1 MRALNLLNF
10 FISYKFAL
18 LLLFILAAGAGVA
31 TFLESIYDTPTA
43 KILVYEA
50 LWYEIVMSALAL
62 CLLGIIIKAKMWRRF
77 GSFVLHAAFIVI
89 FIGAALTRYLG
100 TEGIIHVRQGESKN
114 EMVSVKPYLQI
125 RTKDAFF
132 EYPLNLSQIGDNNFS
147 FTQNINSKSFTV
159 KFDSY
164 KPAPKGEQG
173 TLAIKAGF
181 EGGREQS
188 AKIHGGVGWLGEPS
202 VLNFDGEEIML
213 SWGSK
218 LVSLPF
224 SIKLIKFEL
233 ERYPGSQSPSSY
245 ASDVE
250 AVSDA
255 GEILKRYK
263 IYMNHPLNFEGFK
276 FFQSS
281 YDTDELGSVLEV
293 NRDPG
298 KIPTYIGYFLLCVG
312 VAGNFFTR
320 QSRFLRL
327 INFIKNSRFSLIAA
341 FIALTFLNFNA
352 NAQERNESEILK
364 TFAANTAV
372 HTKGAF
378 AELLVQ
384 DYMGR
389 IKPLSTEA
397 SEIVNKISGADS
409 LYGLS
414 AEQMVLGMNINPAFW
429 QELKIIKVKNAQ
441 IKKLLNLDG
450 DYASFRSVFDA
461 NGEYK
466 LAAQVEAANEKP
478 LRERDTLDNDLIKF
492 DERLNIAYLTFKGAF
507 FKFIP
512 IPNDPQNAW
521 LSPND
526 AFNNE
531 KVGIDVKSALNDYL
545 TGLQEGIANNDW
557 SKADAALAELK
568 NYQRAASGEILPSE
582 RRIEA
587 EVFYNHVS
595 IFKKL
600 VYFYWILGF
609 SALGLGLASVFLS
622 RRILSL
628 EKAIFAAFTIG
639 FAVHTAALALRWYIS
654 GHAPWSDSY
663 ESMIYIGWSG
673 ALAGMIFFRRSLLA
687 LAAAA
692 LLAGIVMLVAH
703 MSFVN
708 PQITNLVPVLK
719 SYWLSI
725 HVSVITAS
733 YGFLGLG
740 CLLGLIALGLM
751 AFKNKANEVRLNEQI
766 RYIAA
771 IDEASLII
779 GICLLTLGNF
789 FGGIWANE
797 SWGRYWGWDS
807 KETWSYV
814 SILVYAIVLHLRLI
828 PRLNSLY
835 VFLTASVFAYASI
848 VMTYFG
854 VNFYLTGMHSYAGG
868 DQPQMSNLVYLALGF
883 VLLATALAFKGR
895 DVKTI

>member
-1 MRALNLLNF
+1 MGVNLFRF
-10 FISYKFAL
+10 FTSYKFAL
-18 LLLFILAAGAGVA
+18 CLLFILAAGAGVA
-31 TFLESIYDTPTA
+31 TFLESIYDTQTA

-50 LWYEIVMSALAL
+50 RWYECVMGMLAL
-62 CLLGIIIKAKMWRRF
+62 CLLGIIIKTKMWRRF

-100 TEGIIHVRQGESKN
+100 AEGVLHVRAGESRN
-114 EMVSVKPYLQI
+114 EMVSVKPFLQI

-147 FTQNINSKSFTV
+147 FTQNINSKNFTV

-164 KPAPKGEQG
+164 KPAPKGERG
-173 TLAIKAGF
+173 TLVVKAGF
-181 EGGREQS
+181 EGQREQT

-202 VLNFDGEEIML
+202 MLNFDGEEIML
-213 SWGSK
+213 TWGSK

-245 ASDVE
+245 SSDVE
-250 AVSDA
+250 ALSDA
-255 GEILKRYK
+255 GEVLTRYK
-263 IYMNHPLNFEGFK
+263 IYMNHPLNLQGFK
-276 FFQSS
+276 LFQSS
-281 YDTDELGSVLEV
+281 YDADEQGTVLEV

-312 VAGNFFTR
+312 VIGNFFTKN
-320 QSRFLRL
+320 SRFLKL
-327 INFIKNSRFSLIAA
+327 INFIKNSRFSLVAA
-341 FIALTFLNFNA
+341 FIALGFLNFNA
-352 NAQERNESEILK
+352 NAADQNGSEILK
-364 TFAANTAV
+364 TFAAHTAA
-372 HTKGAF
+372 HANGEF
-378 AELLVQ
+378 AKLLVQ
-384 DYMGR
+384 DYAGR

-397 SEIVNKISGADS
+397 GEIVNKISGTDS

-414 AEQMVLGMNINPAFW
+414 AEQIVLGMNLNPALW
-429 QELKIIKVKNAQ
+429 QEIKIVKIKNGK
-441 IKKLLNLDG
+441 IKKMLNLSG
-450 DYASFRSVFDA
+450 DYASFRDAFDA

-466 LAAQVEAANEKP
+466 LAEQVEAANEKP
-478 LRERDTLDNDLIKF
+478 LSKRGTLDNDLIKF
-492 DERLNIAYLTFKGAF
+492 DERLNIAYLTFKGTF

-512 IPNDPQNAW
+512 AANDPQHAW

-526 AFNNE
+526 AFNDE
-531 KVGIDVKSALNDYL
+531 RVALDAKSMLNDYL
-545 TGLQEGIANNDW
+545 VGLQEGIADNNW
-557 SKADAALAELK
+557 SKADSALAALR
-568 NYQRAASGEILPSE
+568 NYQRTASAEILPSVS
-582 RRIEA
+582 RVDA
-587 EVFYNHVS
+587 EVFYNRASV
-595 IFKKL
+595 FKKL

-609 SALGLGLASVFLS
+609 AALSLGLASVFLS
-622 RRILSL
+622 RRILPL
-628 EKAIFAAFTIG
+628 ERAILTAFVLG
-639 FAVHTAALALRWYIS
+639 FAVHTAALALRWYVS

-740 CLLGLIALGLM
+740 CVLGLIALGLM
-751 AFKNKANEVRLNEQI
+751 AFKNKANQTRLNEQI

-771 IDEASLII
+771 INEASLII
-779 GICLLTLGNF
+779 GLCLLTLGNF

-814 SILVYAIVLHLRLI
+814 SILVYAIALHLRFI
-828 PRLNSLY
+828 PKLNSLY
-835 VFLTASVFAYASI
+835 VFLIASVFSYASI
-848 VMTYFG
+848 AMTYFG
-854 VNFYLTGMHSYAGG
+854 VNFYLMGMHSYASG
-868 DQPQMSNLVYLALGF
+868 DLPPVHISVYIALGCM
-883 VLLATALAFKGR
+883 LLITALAFRGR

>member
-1 MRALNLLNF
+1 
-10 FISYKFAL
+10 
-18 LLLFILAAGAGVA
+18 
-31 TFLESIYDTPTA
+31 
-43 KILVYEA
+43 
-50 LWYEIVMSALAL
+50 
-62 CLLGIIIKAKMWRRF
+62 
-77 GSFVLHAAFIVI
+77 
-89 FIGAALTRYLG
+89 
-100 TEGIIHVRQGESKN
+100 
-114 EMVSVKPYLQI
+114 
-125 RTKDAFF
+125 
-132 EYPLNLSQIGDNNFS
+132 
-147 FTQNINSKSFTV
+147 
-159 KFDSY
+159 
-164 KPAPKGEQG
+164 
-173 TLAIKAGF
+173 
-181 EGGREQS
+181 
-188 AKIHGGVGWLGEPS
+188 
-202 VLNFDGEEIML
+202 
-213 SWGSK
+213 
-218 LVSLPF
+218 
-224 SIKLIKFEL
+224 
-233 ERYPGSQSPSSY
+233 
-245 ASDVE
+245 
-250 AVSDA
+250 
-255 GEILKRYK
+255 
-263 IYMNHPLNFEGFK
+263 
-276 FFQSS
+276 
-281 YDTDELGSVLEV
+281 
-293 NRDPG
+293 
-298 KIPTYIGYFLLCVG
+298 
-312 VAGNFFTR
+312 
-320 QSRFLRL
+320 
-327 INFIKNSRFSLIAA
+327 
-341 FIALTFLNFNA
+341 
-352 NAQERNESEILK
+352 
-364 TFAANTAV
+364 
-372 HTKGAF
+372 
-378 AELLVQ
+378 
-384 DYMGR
+384 MGR

-466 LAAQVEAANEKP
+466 LAARVEAANEKP
-478 LRERDTLDNDLIKF
+478 LRERGTLDNDLIKF
-492 DERLNIAYLTFKGAF
+492 DERLNIAYLTFKGVF

-531 KVGIDVKSALNDYL
+531 KVSIDVKSALNDYL
-545 TGLQEGIANNDW
+545 TGLQEGIADNDW

>member
-1 MRALNLLNF
+1 MGVNLFRFLT
-10 FISYKFAL
+10 SYKFAL
-18 LLLFILAAGAGVA
+18 CLLFILAAGAGVA
-31 TFLESIYDTPTA
+31 TFLESIYDTQTA

-50 LWYEIVMSALAL
+50 RWYECVMGAATLS
-62 CLLGIIIKAKMWRRF
+62 LLGIIIKTKMWRRF
-77 GSFVLHAAFIVI
+77 GSFVLHVAFIVI
-89 FIGAALTRYLG
+89 FIGSALTRYLG
-100 TEGIIHVRQGESKN
+100 AEGVLHVRAGESGN

-125 RTKDAFF
+125 RAKDAFF
-132 EYPLNLSQIGDNNFS
+132 EYPLNLTQIGDNNFN
-147 FTQNINSKSFTV
+147 FTQTINSKNFTV

-164 KPAPKGEQG
+164 KPAPKGERG
-173 TLAIKAGF
+173 TLVVKAGF
-181 EGGREQS
+181 EGQREQT

-202 VLNFDGEEIML
+202 MLNFDGEA
-213 SWGSK
+213 
-218 LVSLPF
+218 
-224 SIKLIKFEL
+224 IKLIKFEL

-245 ASDVE
+245 SSDVE
-250 AVSDA
+250 VLSDA
-255 GEILKRYK
+255 GEILAKYK
-263 IYMNHPLNFEGFK
+263 IYMNHPLNLQGFK
-276 FFQSS
+276 LFQSS
-281 YDTDELGSVLEV
+281 YDADEQGTVLEV

-312 VAGNFFTR
+312 VIGNFFTKN
-320 QSRFLRL
+320 SRFLKL
-327 INFIKNSRFSLIAA
+327 INFIKNSRFSFVAA
-341 FIALTFLNFNA
+341 FIALSFLNFNA
-352 NAQERNESEILK
+352 NEILK
-364 TFAANTAV
+364 TFAANTAA
-372 HTKGAF
+372 HANGEF
-378 AELLVQ
+378 AKLLVQ
-384 DYMGR
+384 DYAGR

-397 SEIVNKISGADS
+397 GEIVNKISGTDS

-414 AEQMVLGMNINPAFW
+414 AEQIVLGMNLNPALW
-429 QELKIIKVKNAQ
+429 QEIKIVKIKNGE
-441 IKKLLNLDG
+441 IKKMLNLSG
-450 DYASFRSVFDA
+450 DYASFRDAFDA

-478 LRERDTLDNDLIKF
+478 LSKRGTLDNDLIKF
-492 DERLNIAYLTFKGAF
+492 DERLNIAYLTFKGTF

-512 IPNDPQNAW
+512 AANDPQNAW

-526 AFNNE
+526 AFNDERVALEAKNM
-531 KVGIDVKSALNDYL
+531 LNDYL
-545 TGLQEGIANNDW
+545 MGLQEGIADNDW
-557 SKADAALAELK
+557 SKADSAIAALR
-568 NYQRAASGEILPSE
+568 NYQRTASAEILPSVS
-582 RRIEA
+582 RVDA
-587 EVFYNHVS
+587 EVFYNRASV
-595 IFKKL
+595 FKKL

-609 SALGLGLASVFLS
+609 GALLLGLASVFLS
-622 RRILSL
+622 RRILPL
-628 EKAIFAAFTIG
+628 ERAILTAFVLG
-639 FAVHTAALALRWYIS
+639 FAVHTAALALRWYVS

-740 CLLGLIALGLM
+740 CVLGLIALGLM
-751 AFKNKANEVRLNEQI
+751 AFKNKANETRLNEQI

-814 SILVYAIVLHLRLI
+814 SILVYAIALHLRFI
-828 PRLNSLY
+828 PKLNSLY
-835 VFLTASVFAYASI
+835 VFLIASVFSYASI
-848 VMTYFG
+848 AMTYFG
-854 VNFYLTGMHSYAGG
+854 VNFYLTGMHSYASG
-868 DQPQMSNLVYLALGF
+868 DLPPVHISVYIALGCM
-883 VLLATALAFKGR
+883 LLITALAFRGR

>member
-1 MRALNLLNF
+1 MGVNLFRF
-10 FISYKFAL
+10 FTSYKFAL
-18 LLLFILAAGAGVA
+18 CLLFILAAGAGVA
-31 TFLESIYDTPTA
+31 TFLESIYDTQTA

-50 LWYEIVMSALAL
+50 RWHECVMSALAL
-62 CLLGIIIKAKMWRRF
+62 CLLGIIIKTKMWRRF

-100 TEGIIHVRQGESKN
+100 AEGVLHVRAGESGN

-132 EYPLNLSQIGDNNFS
+132 EYPLNLSQIGDNDFS
-147 FTQNINSKSFTV
+147 FTQSINSKNFTV

-164 KPAPKGEQG
+164 KPAPKGERG
-173 TLAIKAGF
+173 TLVVKAGF
-181 EGGREQS
+181 EGQREQT

-202 VLNFDGEEIML
+202 MLNFDGEEIML

-245 ASDVE
+245 SSEVE
-250 AVSDA
+250 ALSDA
-255 GEILKRYK
+255 GEILTRYK
-263 IYMNHPLNFEGFK
+263 IYMNHPLNLQGFK
-276 FFQSS
+276 LFQSS
-281 YDTDELGSVLEV
+281 YDADEQGTVLEV

-312 VAGNFFTR
+312 VIGNFFTKN
-320 QSRFLRL
+320 SRFLKL
-327 INFIKNSRFSLIAA
+327 INFIKNSRFSLVAA
-341 FIALTFLNFNA
+341 FIALGFLNFNA
-352 NAQERNESEILK
+352 NAAEQNESEILK
-364 TFAANTAV
+364 TFAANTAA
-372 HTKGAF
+372 HANGEF
-378 AELLVQ
+378 AKLLVQ
-384 DYMGR
+384 DYAGR

-397 SEIVNKISGADS
+397 GEIVNKISGTDS

-414 AEQMVLGMNINPAFW
+414 AEQIVLGMNLNPALW
-429 QELKIIKVKNAQ
+429 QDIKIVKIKNDE
-441 IKKLLNLDG
+441 IKKMLNLSG
-450 DYASFRSVFDA
+450 DYASFRDAFDA

-478 LRERDTLDNDLIKF
+478 LSKRGTLDNDLIKF
-492 DERLNIAYLTFKGAF
+492 DERLNIAYLTFKGTF

-512 IPNDPQNAW
+512 VANDPQNTW

-526 AFNNE
+526 AFSDERVDTNA
-531 KVGIDVKSALNDYL
+531 KSILNDYI
-545 TGLQEGIANNDW
+545 TGLQEGIDSNDW
-557 SKADAALAELK
+557 SRADSALTALR
-568 NYQRAASGEILPSE
+568 NYQRTASAEILPSVS
-582 RRIEA
+582 RVDT
-587 EVFYNHVS
+587 EVFYNR
-595 IFKKL
+595 
-600 VYFYWILGF
+600 
-609 SALGLGLASVFLS
+609 ASVFLS
-622 RRILSL
+622 KRILAL
-628 EKAIFAAFTIG
+628 ERAILAAFVLG
-639 FAVHTAALALRWYIS
+639 FAVHTAALALRWYVS

-740 CLLGLIALGLM
+740 CVLGLIALGLM
-751 AFKNKANEVRLNEQI
+751 AFKNKANEARLNEQI

-771 IDEASLII
+771 INEASLII
-779 GICLLTLGNF
+779 GLCLLTLGNF

-814 SILVYAIVLHLRLI
+814 SILVYAIALHLRFI
-828 PRLNSLY
+828 PKLNLLY
-835 VFLTASVFAYASI
+835 VFLIASVFSYASI
-848 VMTYFG
+848 AMTYFG
-854 VNFYLTGMHSYAGG
+854 VNFYLTGMHSYASG
-868 DQPQMSNLVYLALGF
+868 DLPPVHISVYIALGCM
-883 VLLATALAFKGR
+883 LLITALAFRGR

>member
-1 MRALNLLNF
+1 M
-10 FISYKFAL
+10 
-18 LLLFILAAGAGVA
+18 
-31 TFLESIYDTPTA
+31 
-43 KILVYEA
+43 
-50 LWYEIVMSALAL
+50 
-62 CLLGIIIKAKMWRRF
+62 
-77 GSFVLHAAFIVI
+77 
-89 FIGAALTRYLG
+89 
-100 TEGIIHVRQGESKN
+100 
-114 EMVSVKPYLQI
+114 
-125 RTKDAFF
+125 
-132 EYPLNLSQIGDNNFS
+132 
-147 FTQNINSKSFTV
+147 
-159 KFDSY
+159 
-164 KPAPKGEQG
+164 
-173 TLAIKAGF
+173 
-181 EGGREQS
+181 
-188 AKIHGGVGWLGEPS
+188 
-202 VLNFDGEEIML
+202 
-213 SWGSK
+213 
-218 LVSLPF
+218 
-224 SIKLIKFEL
+224 IKLIKFEL
-233 ERYPGSQSPSSY
+233 ERYPGSQSLSSY

-372 HTKGAF
+372 HAKGAF

-478 LRERDTLDNDLIKF
+478 LRERGTLDNDLIKF

-545 TGLQEGIANNDW
+545 TGLQEGIADNDW

-628 EKAIFAAFTIG
+628 ERAIFAAFTIG